1 MAEPHDMQILVSLAH
16 DMETL
21 AIVSALVTILTMAM
35 CDLGIKELSICLT
48 ILVLDAF
55 LPPIMA
61 SKKIDGGLKS
71 WSCWWWNDFEHH

>member
-48 ILVLDAF
+48 ILVLHAF

-71 WSCWWWNDFEHH
+71 

>member
-61 SKKIDGGLKS
+61 DRADDEMILNII
-71 WSCWWWNDFEHH
+71 SCT